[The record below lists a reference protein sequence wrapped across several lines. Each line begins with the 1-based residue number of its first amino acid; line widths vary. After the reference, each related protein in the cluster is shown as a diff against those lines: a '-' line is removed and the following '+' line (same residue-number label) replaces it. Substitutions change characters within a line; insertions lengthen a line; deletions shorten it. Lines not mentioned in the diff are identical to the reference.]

1 MAALSPDELA
11 TLEAKYKANQS
22 PAAQS
27 AGVDSFNAVSRMRSA
42 LPGVGAPGSTTLTDA
57 TNLATAGA
65 MDRADLGNRFGFGS
79 PEYAQNS
86 ESPVTPAQDS
96 GIDIGAV
103 HERRNQILQG
113 IDPDAPARYVSDVAP
128 KGGGISRKAQLQH
141 ELGVLTGIAHQ
152 HALETAQGAHEDFV
166 KQKTID
172 TGNQVAGFF
181 TDLGAS
187 KTKLGT
193 PEHTQEVNGLAA
205 KYPLALGTA
214 GVRDALK
221 THLAQHIAASNFVT
235 PEGTQLARV
244 VQTSDGKSQAVF
256 TPIPAIT
263 AYESKEAL
271 LKENPDAKPKQNAKG
286 GWYDTGDKTS
296 TDVTKTLQS
305 EAKNTYGV
313 QLSQIQKPLSV
324 RSGNLDEKGNFVPAN
339 GGNAFQ
345 VDVLDKGKA
354 GSKKTITIPREDY
367 VRFGGTMSE
376 ADKSLITKQS
386 ATTATTAPATPED
399 IRAQYKSGK
408 LTKDQA
414 TALLKKGHGFE

>member
-42 LPGVGAPGSTTLTDA
+42 LPGVGAPRSTTLTDA

-172 TGNQVAGFF
+172 TANQVAGFF

-187 KTKLGT
+187 KTQIGT
-193 PEHTQEVNGLAA
+193 PEHTQEMFERAA

-221 THLAQHIAASNFVT
+221 THLAQHIAASAFTPQVDPATGLAWNGSRWVT
-235 PEGTQLARV
+235 PPIVAGQTEASKSDPTVKKFGATGNEIAVAIAKNGVESVTKGGKEIGVKVALPDGRV
-244 VQTSDGKSQAVF
+244 VAGKREELM
-256 TPIPAIT
+256 PIVNQGIKKGAF
-263 AYESKEAL
+263 K
-271 LKENPDAKPKQNAKG
+271 DAFAP
-286 GWYDTGDKTS
+286 
-296 TDVTKTLQS
+296 
-305 EAKNTYGV
+305 
-313 QLSQIQKPLSV
+313 
-324 RSGNLDEKGNFVPAN
+324 EKA
-339 GGNAFQ
+339 A
-345 VDVLDKGKA
+345 A
-354 GSKKTITIPREDY
+354 
-367 VRFGGTMSE
+367 
-376 ADKSLITKQS
+376 
-386 ATTATTAPATPED
+386 ATTAPAVATPED
-399 IRAQYKSGK
+399 IRAQYKAGK

-414 TALLKKGHGFE
+414 TAMLKKGHGFE